1 VQRQQHH
8 HRPRRRPPPALQLGA
23 QLLDLAARTFGEH
36 ADRAH
41 ADHDL
46 AGWIDDGGNLDT
58 TPGEADVNAPH
69 PGSLTGF
76 SSRKLTALAR
86 QV

>member
-1 VQRQQHH
+1 M
-8 HRPRRRPPPALQLGA
+8 
-23 QLLDLAARTFGEH
+23 
-36 ADRAH
+36 
-41 ADHDL
+41 
-46 AGWIDDGGNLDT
+46 DDGGNLDP

>member
-1 VQRQQHH
+1 VQII
-8 HRPRRRPPPALQLGA
+8 AE
-23 QLLDLAARTFGEH
+23 LLDLASWIVGEH

-41 ADHDL
+41 TDHDL
-46 AGWIDDGGNLDT
+46 AGWVDDVGNFDP
-58 TPGEADVNAPH
+58 TPGEADVNAHH